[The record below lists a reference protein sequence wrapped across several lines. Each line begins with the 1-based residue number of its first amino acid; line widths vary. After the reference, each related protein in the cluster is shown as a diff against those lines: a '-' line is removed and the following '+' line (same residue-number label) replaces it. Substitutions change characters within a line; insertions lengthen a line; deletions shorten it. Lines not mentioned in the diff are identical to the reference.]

1 MTQANKEIQMTT
13 AIKTSQIDDLGIL
26 LAQIADLTKQA
37 DAIKASIKEEA
48 SLSGQKSF
56 EGELFEAN
64 YIESNRS
71 TVDWKAIAKA
81 LAIPADLIAKHTTT
95 TAVYSVKVTSR

>member
-1 MTQANKEIQMTT
+1 MNAVTT
-13 AIKTSQIDDLGIL
+13 QIDTLGSL
-26 LAQIADLTKQA
+26 LAQIAELTKRA
-37 DAIKASIKEEA
+37 DEIKAEIKEEA

-56 EGELFEAN
+56 EGDLFRAA

-71 TVDWKAIAKA
+71 TVDWKALAKE
-81 LAIPADLIAKHTTT
+81 LAIPADLIAKHTAT